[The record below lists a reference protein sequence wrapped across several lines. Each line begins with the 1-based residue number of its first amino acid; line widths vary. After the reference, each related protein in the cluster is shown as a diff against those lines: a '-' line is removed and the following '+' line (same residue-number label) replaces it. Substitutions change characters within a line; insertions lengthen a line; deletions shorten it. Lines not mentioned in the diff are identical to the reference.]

1 VDEALVPRWAAVE
14 TSSTERGVRHAQAL
28 LISSIPIVKDTS
40 SVPLRVLARLW
51 WLMLRRRWSHESSVG
66 FAALVFIAFVVLLGR
81 APIPSGAV
89 GTSLAMGLVLGNA
102 TLICVSVGGL
112 SLSDAQR
119 LRLLPL
125 SSRVAFRARLIF
137 GSPLRLPLFGLS
149 LGWALVRLD
158 SLHLPPARF
167 AIESLEAAL
176 LVVVATLFS
185 ALLEEPRGTL
195 VLRLLRPVVMA
206 VTGVGT
212 VIVAGGW
219 WAFVPSVPS
228 PFASFPVAAR
238 GLLLGGEEAWEW
250 EFLALIIYALSA
262 ALLFR
267 VGERHERTFELKQQS
282 PSDSLLLSRLAAPLP
297 VRLRKEMFAL
307 LRTRRVRREIA
318 GTVCLALLAFAV
330 RVPWLLLVI
339 PIVWF
344 GFLANALG
352 VDLPLDGATR
362 YHLTGYGQARA
373 LVWRHAAIL
382 TLVSGCIALAALTI
396 GAAHGIAVPIVG
408 MPSRWQYP
416 GMSAYVAAILMLT
429 ASITGMIARR
439 YPFPLSRRSP
449 IFSPQPTGPAIL
461 IVWLLLAI
469 GGVICAAAVAFTA
482 GNLLAHLAGHV
493 VASADNTAAALS
505 FAAVLL
511 ALVFAA
517 LTFQALRHHD

>member
-1 VDEALVPRWAAVE
+1 VPGWAAVE
-14 TSSTERGVRHAQAL
+14 TSRTERGGCHAQAL

-81 APIPSGAV
+81 GPIPSGAV
-89 GTSLAMGLVLGNA
+89 GISLAMGLMLGNA
-102 TLICVSVGGL
+102 TLICMSVGGL
-112 SLSDAQR
+112 SLSGAQR

-125 SSRVAFRARLIF
+125 NSRVAFRSRLIF

-149 LGWALVRLD
+149 LGWALVRLG

-167 AIESLEAAL
+167 ATESLEATL
-176 LVVVATLFS
+176 LVVAAMLFS

-195 VLRLLRPVVMA
+195 ALRLLRPVVMA

-219 WAFVPSVPS
+219 WTLVPPVPA
-228 PFASFPVAAR
+228 PFASFPAAAR
-238 GLLLGGEEAWEW
+238 GLLLGGEEAWKW
-250 EFLALIIYALSA
+250 EMLALAIYALA
-262 ALLFR
+262 AAIFFR
-267 VGERHERTFELKQQS
+267 AGERHERTFEINQRS
-282 PSDSLLLSRLAAPLP
+282 PGGSLLLSRLVAPLP

-318 GTVCLALLAFAV
+318 GSVCLALLAFAV
-330 RVPWLLLVI
+330 GAPWLLLGI
-339 PIVWF
+339 PLVWL

-352 VDLPLDGATR
+352 VDLPLDGVSR
-362 YHLTGYGQARA
+362 YHLTGYGEARA

-382 TLVSGCIALAALTI
+382 ALVSGCMALAALTI
-396 GAAHGIAVPIVG
+396 WAAHGIAVPIVG
-408 MPSRWQYP
+408 MPSRWQYG
-416 GMSAYVAAILMLT
+416 GMSAYVAAILMLA
-429 ASITGMIARR
+429 ASVTGMIARR
-439 YPFPLSRRSP
+439 YLFPLSRRSP

-469 GGVICAAAVAFTA
+469 GFVICAAGVAFVA
-482 GNLLAHLAGHV
+482 GNILGRVVGHV
-493 VASADNTAAALS
+493 VTSADNPAAALS

-517 LTFQALRHHD
+517 LTRRALLHHD